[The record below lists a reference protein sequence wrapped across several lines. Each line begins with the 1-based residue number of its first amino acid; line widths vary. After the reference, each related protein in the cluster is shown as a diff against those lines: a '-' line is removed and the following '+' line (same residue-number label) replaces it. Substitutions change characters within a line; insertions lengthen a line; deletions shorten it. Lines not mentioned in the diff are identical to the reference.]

1 MAKEYAEIC
10 WPEKP
15 QAEFYDLTK
24 KSQDRLSAFLEKQRV
39 ALERSGGGNQEGFA
53 WEWEPG
59 FAVYWDIKLKPQFRT
74 AGTWL
79 TSQTPKIR
87 APWFSL
93 PGKTCVDAGQATS
106 HCLR

>member
-59 FAVYWDIKLKPQFRT
+59 FAVYWDIKLKPQFRET
-74 AGTWL
+74 GGRPAL
-79 TSQTPKIR
+79 STSRAKQGRHYRIEVLEIR
-87 APWFSL
+87 KLS
-93 PGKTCVDAGQATS
+93 
-106 HCLR
+106 